1 MNILANGLCQSTSV
15 AKPRI
20 DHSWVEIDRLSEF
33 FNLQVNTRRTSS
45 IDAANTALTASV
57 FYSAD
62 LKEFIERAF
71 GEHTESAP
79 PPDVADDVRNL
90 SFQIHSSNF

>member
-15 AKPRI
+15 AEPRI
-20 DHSWVEIDRLSEF
+20 DHGWVEIDRLSEF

-62 LKEFIERAF
+62 LKAF

-90 SFQIHSSNF
+90 SF